1 MASRGRE
8 AFDGTELPADE
19 DKNRPAFFVTP
30 QKKKC
35 RTGLKRENRWQK
47 DLATPENDA
56 SLENTQVKHFT
67 LKLTAAA
74 TLAAAFSS
82 AATAGGF
89 MLTEQ
94 SVAGLGRS
102 YAGAGIVGD
111 DLSAVWYNPA
121 GMALLTGTAFQM
133 GAVVADLDLP
143 VTTERGQKEN
153 GRKHGVPVPS
163 MYLVHQIKDDM
174 WFGFGVTV
182 PYGMATEYNKNWEL
196 GDKGCNAEVKTFDFN
211 PSVAMKLTDTLSFG
225 AGVSLQYVTAQFE
238 STKTTAAGKMRVRLN
253 ADGWAWGGNLG
264 FMWQP
269 TETVRVGL
277 AYRSQVN
284 HKADGYL
291 QSDLEDGNGNV
302 LARYR
307 SDDGHAEMSGPH
319 TVTLTG
325 TWKATEALRL
335 SGLVRWANWGSFQN
349 LPISGSSL
357 KQATAA
363 AYYSGARSQGYSEA
377 KAAAYANANS
387 SSKTAPEYKW
397 KDSWLFTVGADYTIN
412 EAVTVRGGLGYEISP
427 VDDDKYRSATI
438 PDADRVWFSLGAT
451 WRVNKQLQGD
461 FGLAY
466 LKGVGNKN
474 LYDENTG
481 KKLGKFDRLDAIL
494 WGAQFVYKFD

>member
-1 MASRGRE
+1 M
-8 AFDGTELPADE
+8 
-19 DKNRPAFFVTP
+19 
-30 QKKKC
+30 
-35 RTGLKRENRWQK
+35 
-47 DLATPENDA
+47 
-56 SLENTQVKHFT
+56 
-67 LKLTAAA
+67 AAA

-121 GMALLTGTAFQM
+121 GMSLLSGTAFQM

-143 VTTERGQKEN
+143 VTTESGQKEN

-163 MYLVHQIKDDM
+163 MYFVHQIKEDM

-211 PSVAMKLTDTLSFG
+211 PNVAMKLTDTLSFG

-238 STKTTAAGKMRVRLN
+238 STANLVKGHPESGHMRVRLN

-264 FMWQP
+264 FMWEP
-269 TETVRVGL
+269 TENVRVGL

-291 QSDLEDGNGNV
+291 KAGLETSDGQPIPGYQFKTN
-302 LARYR
+302 
-307 SDDGHAEMSGPH
+307 DGHAEMSGPH
-319 TVTLTG
+319 TITLTG
-325 TWKATEALRL
+325 TWKATPALRL
-335 SGLVRWANWGSFQN
+335 SGLVRWANWGSFKN
-349 LPISGSSL
+349 LPISGSSMYS
-357 KQATAA
+357 ATYAA
-363 AYYSGARSQGYSEA
+363 NYSAYYQAY
-377 KAAAYANANS
+377 KASSTTASDQDAVAYATQMAKEKAT
-387 SSKTAPEYKW
+387 SKTAPEYKW
-397 KDSWLFTVGADYTIN
+397 KDSWLFTVGADYDIN
-412 EAVTVRGGLGYEISP
+412 EAFTVRGGVGYEISP
-427 VDDDKYRSATI
+427 VDDDRYRSATI
-438 PDADRVWFSLGAT
+438 PDTDRLWLSVGAT

-466 LKGVGNKN
+466 LRGVGNKD
-474 LYDENTG
+474 LYSEDDRNTKVG
-481 KKLGKFDRLDAIL
+481 EFDRLDAIL